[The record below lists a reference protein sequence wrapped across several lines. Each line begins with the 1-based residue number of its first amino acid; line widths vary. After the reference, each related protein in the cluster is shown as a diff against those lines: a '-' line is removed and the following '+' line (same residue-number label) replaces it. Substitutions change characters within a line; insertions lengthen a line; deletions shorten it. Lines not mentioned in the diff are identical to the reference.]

1 MYMDTDDSHNDPPPN
16 VCIICQKKIKLG
28 TVVCRCRL
36 PLCRQHVWSE
46 NHECM
51 YDYKGSER
59 ERLRKTNPTI
69 IPQKIEGSSS

>member
-1 MYMDTDDSHNDPPPN
+1 MYMNTHDEPARSIC
-16 VCIICQKKIKLG
+16 VMCQKKIKLG

-36 PLCRQHVWSE
+36 PLCTQHVWSE

-51 YDYKGSER
+51 YDYKGIER

-69 IPQKIEGSSS
+69 IAQKIEGSSS